1 MPPRSYPPVVHHV
14 AQILGAQI
22 RAGRIERGWTIEQLA
37 ERAGVTEK
45 TVRSVERGALR
56 VALGTA
62 LDCAVLVGVTLF
74 HEDER
79 RLAAE
84 AERGR
89 AALIGKRVRPTAL
102 PEVDLDF

>member
-1 MPPRSYPPVVHHV
+1 MSPRSYPRVVHHV
-14 AQILGAQI
+14 ADILGAQV
-22 RAGRIERGWTIEQLA
+22 RAGRIERGWTVAQLA
-37 ERAGVTEK
+37 ERAGVSEK
-45 TVRSVERGALR
+45 TVRNVERGALG

-74 HEDER
+74 YEDER

-89 AALIGKRVRPTAL
+89 AALLGKRVRSTA
-102 PEVDLDF
+102 PAEVDLDF

>member
-1 MPPRSYPPVVHHV
+1 VVHHV
-14 AQILGAQI
+14 AHVLGAQV
-22 RAGRIERGWTIEQLA
+22 RAGRLERGWTMAQLA

-45 TVRSVERGALR
+45 TVSNVERGGLG

-74 HEDER
+74 YEDER

-89 AALIGKRVRPTAL
+89 AALIGKRVRPRA
-102 PEVDLDF
+102 PAEVDLDF

>member
-1 MPPRSYPPVVHHV
+1 VHHA
-14 AQILGAQI
+14 AQMLGAQI
-22 RAGRIERGWTIEQLA
+22 RAGRMERGWTVAQLA
-37 ERAGVTEK
+37 ERAGVAEK
-45 TVRSVERGALR
+45 TVRNVERGSLG

-74 HEDER
+74 YEDER

-89 AALIGKRVRPTAL
+89 AALLGKRVRPKA
-102 PEVDLDF
+102 PAEVDLDF

>member
-1 MPPRSYPPVVHHV
+1 MTSRSHSRVVHHV
-14 AQILGAQI
+14 ARILGTQV
-22 RAGRIERGWTIEQLA
+22 RAGRLERGWT
-37 ERAGVTEK
+37 VK
-45 TVRSVERGALR
+45 TVRNVEQGSLG

-74 HEDER
+74 YEDER

-89 AALIGKRVRPTAL
+89 AVLIGKRVRRKAPK
-102 PEVDLDF
+102 EVDLDF